1 MTSADPARV
10 KEPPTITAVT
20 RRDVFTYL
28 RGISRPWWGEM
39 DEVSFLEG
47 LYDLDRPPVGN
58 SQLPTVRAD
67 IQQHRLNNYDLPDDW
82 IFKDSRLELSHGPDE
97 VLLTFLARMVHP
109 EVAADVDQAMK
120 HVEALNLLLAPD
132 GWGLRA
138 HEFLS
143 GRPLY
148 EPVRVPPGGPL
159 IPLPLEDEDTGKLDL
174 VIGQV
179 FSLLDCVGEKAARD
193 LLRTAVL
200 TLRRNGGY
208 FHPTPGDNWTEGTYE
223 AVLTVERELL
233 PTCTPGVKEVTWRTL
248 QSLLIQLGRIDVQ
261 DLVVEGDTR
270 PLPNIPPDWRTQ
282 ATAPATPIVRGFRLP
297 FSTTEFDVTPGD
309 FTDLE
314 IRGSQDSGGFHYL
327 YDTRVGRMI
336 TDFVLDDRPQVA
348 TLCSV
353 TIIKKGDTFTP
364 RIKLWKKDKKK
375 AGEASA
381 TQTVPE
387 TGATRVVKA
396 LVDTGDVHENF
407 WKVINFLQGCTG
419 LSTPG
424 SPLQLVAGDEARLAQ
439 LLTTQDR
446 TTVLGAVR
454 TAIGSGLTEEDIRLI
469 SNRKEQLQRF
479 ERLLTD
485 LDYFQQEEALA
496 TTRGAEAVWQAFFE
510 ANQWIF
516 GYGLNL
522 IACESIDDGKLERI
536 TTGANIFGGAGKR
549 IDAIMRSKGLI
560 SSMLFCEIKTHDTE
574 LLSKTPYR
582 AGVYQASKE
591 LGGGVAQVQKTAS
604 KAHQLISNQF
614 LTRIYEEDGTP
625 TGIELSTTRPR
636 QVVVIGSLR
645 EFTHNGAVNPEKI
658 SSFELYRT
666 SIQDVEI
673 ITFDELYERACF
685 IVEDH

>member
-1 MTSADPARV
+1 MTSTDPARAD
-10 KEPPTITAVT
+10 EPQTITAVT
-20 RRDVFTYL
+20 RRDIFAYL
-28 RGISRPWWGEM
+28 RGISRPWWGKM
-39 DEVSFLEG
+39 DEVTFLEG
-47 LYDLDRPPVGN
+47 LYDLDQPPAGD

-67 IQQHRLNNYDLPDDW
+67 MQQHRFNNEDLPDDW
-82 IFKDSRLELSHGPDE
+82 IFEDPRLELSHGPDE

-109 EVAADVDQAMK
+109 EVAADSGEAIK
-120 HVEALNLLLAPD
+120 HVEELNLLLGPD
-132 GWGLRA
+132 GWGLRPY
-138 HEFLS
+138 EFLS

-148 EPVRVPPGGPL
+148 TPVRVPPSGPL
-159 IPLPLEDEDTGKLDL
+159 VPLPLEDEDTGKLDL
-174 VIGQV
+174 VLGQT
-179 FSLLDCVGEKAARD
+179 FSLLDSAGEESARD

-200 TLRRNGGY
+200 TLRRDGG
-208 FHPTPGDNWTEGTYE
+208 FFNPIPGDNWTDATYE

-233 PTCTPGVKEVTWRTL
+233 PTCTSEVKEVVWRTL
-248 QSLLIQLGRIDVQ
+248 QSVLIQLRRIDVQ
-261 DLVVEGDTR
+261 ELVVEGDIR

-282 ATAPATPIVRGFRLP
+282 AAAPATPTVRGLRLS
-297 FSTTEFDVTPGD
+297 FSTTEFDVTRRD

-314 IRGSQDSGGFHYL
+314 IRGSQDNSGFHYL
-327 YDTRVGRMI
+327 YDTRASRMV

-364 RIKLWKKDKKK
+364 RIKFWKKDKKK
-375 AGEASA
+375 AGEVST
-381 TQTVPE
+381 TQTMPD
-387 TGATRVVKA
+387 TGTTRAVKA

-407 WKVINFLQGCTG
+407 WKVINFLQSCTG

-424 SPLQLVAGDEARLAQ
+424 GSLQLVAGDEAQLAQ
-439 LLTTQDR
+439 LLTGQDR
-446 TTVLGAVR
+446 TMVLGAVR
-454 TAIGSGLTEEDIRLI
+454 TAIGGGLTEEDIRLI
-469 SNRKEQLQRF
+469 SNRKEQLKRF
-479 ERLLTD
+479 ERLLTEPE
-485 LDYFQQEEALA
+485 YFRQEENLA

-522 IACESIDDGKLERI
+522 IACESINDGKLERI

-574 LLSKTPYR
+574 LLSNTPYR
-582 AGVYQASKE
+582 VGVYQPSKE

-604 KAHQLISNQF
+604 KAQQLISSQL
-614 LTRIYEEDGTP
+614 LTRIYEDDGTP
-625 TGIELSTTRPR
+625 TDVELSTTRPR

-645 EFTHNGAVNPEKI
+645 EFTHNGAVNPEKM

-666 SIQDVEI
+666 SIQDVEV

>member
-1 MTSADPARV
+1 MISTDPVRAN
-10 KEPPTITAVT
+10 EPPTITAVT
-20 RRDVFTYL
+20 RRDIFKYL
-28 RGISRPWWGEM
+28 RGMSRPWWGEM
-39 DEVSFLEG
+39 DEVTFLEG
-47 LYDLDRPPVGN
+47 LYDLDQPPVGN
-58 SQLPTVRAD
+58 TQLPTVRAD
-67 IQQHRLNNYDLPDDW
+67 IQQHRFNNPDLPDDW
-82 IFKDSRLELSHGPDE
+82 IFEDSRLELSHGPDE
-97 VLLTFLARMVHP
+97 ILLTFLARVVHP
-109 EVAADVDQAMK
+109 EVAVDVAEAMK
-120 HVEALNLLLAPD
+120 HVEELNLLLAPD
-132 GWGLRA
+132 GWGLRS

-148 EPVRVPPGGPL
+148 RPVRVPPGGPL
-159 IPLPLEDEDTGKLDL
+159 IPLPLEDDDTGKLDL
-174 VIGQV
+174 VLGQA
-179 FSLLDCVGEKAARD
+179 FSLLDCAGEETARD

-200 TLRRNGGY
+200 TLRRDGGF
-208 FHPTPGDNWTEGTYE
+208 FHPTPGDNWTEGTYQ

-233 PTCTPGVKEVTWRTL
+233 PTCTPGAKEVIWRTVESVL
-248 QSLLIQLGRIDVQ
+248 VQLGRIDVQ

-270 PLPNIPPDWRTQ
+270 PLPNIPPDWRTR
-282 ATAPATPIVRGFRLP
+282 AAAPATPIVRGLRLP
-297 FSTTEFDVTPGD
+297 FSTTEFDVTRRD

-314 IRGSQDSGGFHYL
+314 IRGSQDSSGFHYL
-327 YDTRVGRMI
+327 YDTRARRMI

-364 RIKLWKKDKKK
+364 RLKLWKKDKKK
-375 AGEASA
+375 AGEVSA

-387 TGATRVVKA
+387 TGTTRAIKA

-407 WKVINFLQGCTG
+407 WKVINFLQGCTD

-424 SPLQLVAGDEARLAQ
+424 SSLQLVAGDEAQLAQ
-439 LLTTQDR
+439 LLTGQDR

-454 TAIGSGLTEEDIRLI
+454 TAIGGGLTEEDIRLI

-485 LDYFQQEEALA
+485 SDYFQQEESLA

-510 ANQWIF
+510 TNQWIF

-536 TTGANIFGGAGKR
+536 TAGANIFGGAGKR

-574 LLSKTPYR
+574 LLAKTPYR

-591 LGGGVAQVQKTAS
+591 LGGGVAQVQKTVS
-604 KAHQLISNQF
+604 KAQQLISREF
-614 LTRIYEEDGTP
+614 LTRIYDDDGTP

-645 EFTHNGAVNPEKI
+645 EFTDNGAVNPEKI
-658 SSFELYRT
+658 NSFELYRT
-666 SIQDVEI
+666 SIQDVEV

>member
-1 MTSADPARV
+1 MTSSDPAPAHV
-10 KEPPTITAVT
+10 QPSITAVT
-20 RRDVFTYL
+20 RHDIFGYL
-28 RGISRPWWGEM
+28 RGISSPWWGKL
-39 DEVSFLEG
+39 DEVTFLEG
-47 LYDLDRPPVGN
+47 LYDLDRPT
-58 SQLPTVRAD
+58 SDSRIPTVRAD

-82 IFKDSRLELSHGPDE
+82 IFEDSRLELSDGPDE
-97 VLLTFLARMVHP
+97 VLLAFLARTVHP
-109 EVAADVDQAMK
+109 KVAAGVEEAMK
-120 HVEALNLLLAPD
+120 QVEELNRLLAPD
-132 GWGLRA
+132 GWGLRSN
-138 HEFLS
+138 EFLS
-143 GRPLY
+143 GRPIY
-148 EPVRVPPGGPL
+148 TPVRLPLTGPL
-159 IPLPLEDEDTGKLDL
+159 IPLPLNDDDTGKLDL
-174 VIGQV
+174 VLGQTY
-179 FSLLDCVGEKAARD
+179 SLLDCAGEEAARD

-200 TLRRNGGY
+200 TLRRDGGF
-208 FHPTPGDNWTEGTYE
+208 FHPVPGDGWTAGTYE
-223 AVLTVERELL
+223 AVLTVERELH
-233 PTCTPGVKEVTWRTL
+233 PTCAPETKEVIWQTL
-248 QSLLIQLGRIDVQ
+248 ETLLSQLGRTDVQ
-261 DLVVEGDTR
+261 GLVVEGDTR
-270 PLPNIPPDWRTQ
+270 PLPNIPPDWRAQ
-282 ATAPATPIVRGFRLP
+282 ATGPATPIVRGLRLS
-297 FSTTEFDVTPGD
+297 FSTTEFDVTRGD
-309 FTDLE
+309 FADLE
-314 IRGSQDSGGFHYL
+314 IRGSQDSSGFHYL
-327 YDTRVGRMI
+327 YDTRARRMI

-375 AGEASA
+375 AGEVSA

-387 TGATRVVKA
+387 TGITRAVKA

-424 SPLQLVAGDEARLAQ
+424 DSLQLVASDQAQLAQ
-439 LLTTQDR
+439 LLTGQDR

-454 TAIGSGLTEEDIRLI
+454 TAIGGGLTEEDIRLI

-479 ERLLTD
+479 ARLLTD
-485 LDYFQQEEALA
+485 QDYFQQEESLA

-510 ANQWIF
+510 TNQWIF

-560 SSMLFCEIKTHDTE
+560 SSMLFCEIKTHETE
-574 LLSKTPYR
+574 LLAKTPYR

-591 LGGGVAQVQKTAS
+591 LGGGVAQVQKTVS
-604 KAHQLISNQF
+604 KAQQLISREF
-614 LTRIYEEDGTP
+614 LTRIFDDDGTP
-625 TGIELSTTRPR
+625 TGVELSTTRPR

-658 SSFELYRT
+658 NSFELYRT

-673 ITFDELYERACF
+673 ITFDELYQRACF
-685 IVEDH
+685 IVEDR

>member
-1 MTSADPARV
+1 MTSSDPA
-10 KEPPTITAVT
+10 PAHAQPSITTVT
-20 RRDVFTYL
+20 RHDIFNYL
-28 RGISRPWWGEM
+28 REISSPWWGKL
-39 DEVSFLEG
+39 DEVTFLEG
-47 LYDLDRPPVGN
+47 LYDLDRPTSEN
-58 SQLPTVRAD
+58 SRLPTVRAD
-67 IQQHRLNNYDLPDDW
+67 IQQHRINNYDLDDDW
-82 IFKDSRLELSHGPDE
+82 IFEDPRLELSDGPDE
-97 VLLTFLARMVHP
+97 VLLAFLARTVHP
-109 EVAADVDQAMK
+109 EVAADVDEAMK
-120 HVEALNLLLAPD
+120 QVEELNRLLAPD
-132 GWGLRA
+132 GWGLRPYD
-138 HEFLS
+138 FLS
-143 GRPLY
+143 GRPIY
-148 EPVRVPPGGPL
+148 TPVRLPPTGPL
-159 IPLPLEDEDTGKLDL
+159 IPLPLNDDDAGKLDL
-174 VIGQV
+174 VLGQTY
-179 FSLLDCVGEKAARD
+179 SLLDCAGEETARD

-200 TLRRNGGY
+200 TLRRDGG
-208 FHPTPGDNWTEGTYE
+208 FFNPMPGDGWTADTYD
-223 AVLTVERELL
+223 AVLTVDRELL
-233 PTCTPGVKEVTWRTL
+233 PACTPGAKEVVWRTL
-248 QSLLIQLGRIDVQ
+248 QSVLTQLGRIDVR
-261 DLVVEGDTR
+261 DLVVEGDSR
-270 PLPNIPPDWRTQ
+270 PLPSIPPDWRTQ
-282 ATAPATPIVRGFRLP
+282 AAAPATPIVRGLRLP
-297 FSTTEFDVTPGD
+297 FSSTEFDVTGRD

-314 IRGSQDSGGFHYL
+314 IRGAQDSSGFHYL
-327 YDTRVGRMI
+327 YDTRARRMI

-375 AGEASA
+375 AGEVSA

-387 TGATRVVKA
+387 AGTTRAVKA

-424 SPLQLVAGDEARLAQ
+424 DALQLVAGDEAQLAQ
-439 LLTTQDR
+439 LLTGQDR

-454 TAIGSGLTEEDIRLI
+454 TAIGGGLTEEDIRLI

-485 LDYFQQEEALA
+485 SDYFQQEESLA
-496 TTRGAEAVWQAFFE
+496 TTRGSEAVWQAFFE
-510 ANQWIF
+510 TNQWIF

-536 TTGANIFGGAGKR
+536 TAGANIFGGAGKR

-574 LLSKTPYR
+574 LLAKTPYR

-591 LGGGVAQVQKTAS
+591 LGGGVAQVQKTVS
-604 KAHQLISNQF
+604 KAQQLISREF
-614 LTRIYEEDGTP
+614 LTRIHDDDGTP
-625 TGIELSTTRPR
+625 TGVELSTTRPR

-658 SSFELYRT
+658 NSFELYRT
-666 SIQDVEI
+666 SIQDVEV